1 MWLTAIMRCRMT
13 TGRWSAAFT
22 IVADGIQIDF
32 MELPEQSRI
41 EILRAL
47 LAGKTEGEFLEMA
60 CPHPNRAAS

>member
-1 MWLTAIMRCRMT
+1 MKSDC
-13 TGRWSAAFT
+13 WSVAFT
-22 IVADGIQIDF
+22 ITADGIQVDF

-47 LAGKTEGEFLEMA
+47 LAGKTEGEFLEKA

>member
-1 MWLTAIMRCRMT
+1 MKTDC
-13 TGRWSAAFT
+13 WSVAFT
-22 IVADGIQIDF
+22 ITVDGIQVDF

>member
-1 MWLTAIMRCRMT
+1 MKTDC
-13 TGRWSAAFT
+13 WSVAFT
-22 IVADGIQIDF
+22 ITVDGIQVDF
-32 MELPEQSRI
+32 MELPEQSCI